1 MENLKSKLIII
12 YGKAGSYKST
22 ISKYLQT
29 SISDNSIYLDLE
41 KDKYTINDV
50 IECLSLYDM
59 VVVDYIELLDINID
73 DIRLLKK
80 IIMDIHKTLILV
92 SCCASNKEL
101 INNNYNKIKRIIDIS
116 IILDTNKRDYINL

>member
-1 MENLKSKLIII
+1 
-12 YGKAGSYKST
+12 
-22 ISKYLQT
+22 
-29 SISDNSIYLDLE
+29 
-41 KDKYTINDV
+41 
-50 IECLSLYDM
+50 M
-59 VVVDYIELLDINID
+59 VVVDYIELLDINIY

-80 IIMDIHKTLILV
+80 IIMDTHKTLILV